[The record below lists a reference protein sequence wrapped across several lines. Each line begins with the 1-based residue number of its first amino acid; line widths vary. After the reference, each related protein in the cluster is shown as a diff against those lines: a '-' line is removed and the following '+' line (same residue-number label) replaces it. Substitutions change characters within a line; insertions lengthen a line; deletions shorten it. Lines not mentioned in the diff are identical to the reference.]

1 MKRMYNWIHILR
13 QAAVIGMMLVLFLSQ
28 TACTASGSKKGN
40 AMVPGSSITPAPT
53 VNKDIKGDGENPTF
67 TGVLSLQDFSG
78 FKMRFVDINSG
89 TEYHGCGWHI

>member
-40 AMVPGSSITPAPT
+40 AMVPGSSITPAWCLEHLCHPPA
-53 VNKDIKGDGENPTF
+53 DI
-67 TGVLSLQDFSG
+67 
-78 FKMRFVDINSG
+78 
-89 TEYHGCGWHI
+89 GW